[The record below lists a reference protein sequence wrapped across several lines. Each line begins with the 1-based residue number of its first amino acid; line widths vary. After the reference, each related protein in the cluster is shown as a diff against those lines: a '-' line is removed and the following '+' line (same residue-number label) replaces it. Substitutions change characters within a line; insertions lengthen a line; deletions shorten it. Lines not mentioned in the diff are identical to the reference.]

1 MKTSGIITFILL
13 LLLGILTL
21 VGAMGM
27 ESVLKS
33 AMYFIVIAAITILV
47 SIITFISS
55 LKNNK
60 KIFLISSIAAIILGP
75 VGFFISRILISKDYL
90 LHKELINSN
99 NFALGV
105 FAVTMLLCFI
115 MGIVNTSLS
124 LIKKK

>member
-33 AMYFIVIAAITILV
+33 AMYFIVIAVITILV

-60 KIFLISSIAAIILGP
+60 KIFLISSIVAIILGP

-90 LHKELINSN
+90 FHKELINSN